1 MNKDTIGGLEVD
13 FLQRLI
19 RETDMAKFFHIAAE
33 GVAKI
38 LGADGA
44 ALIVKEEPDL
54 LRYWFF
60 HGLPPAYKHLSIYAF
75 NDQLGVAGE
84 ALRTREITL
93 VTNYPQSPYAIPDY
107 VKTGLHT
114 SLCSPARAGDAVIA
128 VLAIAWFS
136 PPKRLPDANDYRVVE
151 IVSDLMG
158 AALHRFHT
166 ENRLRDLAMHDPL
179 TGSANRNL
187 FFNRLEHAMAMALRR
202 ERLLAVIVF
211 DIDNFKM
218 INDRFGHPL
227 GDTLLMEVRE
237 RLQDLV
243 RKGDTIARIG
253 GDEFALLLEDV
264 RCYREIEIVIER
276 IRQSLHI
283 RWGSLIS
290 QVAVSAS
297 LGVTVFP
304 IDESDGE
311 SLIHNADAAMYEAKR
326 AGGNKVL
333 FFTDTMA
340 KAHARQND
348 LTLEFRAALDRG
360 EMQLY
365 FQTIV
370 EIATGKAVSAEALL
384 RWNHPT
390 RGVLTPLDFMAAMEH
405 PYNSVKLDRWVV
417 SEAVKVLARW
427 QARGIF
433 KRLHINLSASSLENH
448 LFCETLQRALRESP
462 QPVDTHYLGIELVE
476 WNTMQDIEA
485 ARHLISDCQTLG
497 VSVALDDFGTG
508 YASLQH
514 LRLLPINSIKIDQS
528 FVAGITTERA
538 DRILIQSMLSAAEA
552 FGIEA
557 VAEGIESEEQK
568 TLLVA
573 MGCVYGQGYLFSCP
587 GPDDTFWT
595 KLE

>member
-1 MNKDTIGGLEVD
+1 MDKDTIGGLEVD

-19 RETDMAKFFHIAAE
+19 RELDMVKFFHIAAE
-33 GVAKI
+33 GVAKL

-44 ALIVKEEPDL
+44 ALIVKEEPSL

-75 NDQLGVAGE
+75 NDRLGVAGE
-84 ALRTREITL
+84 ALRTGEMTL
-93 VTNYPQSPYAIPDY
+93 VTNYSQSPYAIPEY

-114 SLCSPARAGDAVIA
+114 SLCSPARAGDRVIA
-128 VLAIAWFS
+128 VLAVAWFS
-136 PPKRLPDANDYRVVE
+136 PPKRLPSVTDYKLVE
-151 IVSDLMG
+151 IISDLMG
-158 AALHRFHT
+158 AALDRFHT
-166 ENRLRDLAMHDPL
+166 EKRLRDLAMHDPL

-218 INDRFGHPL
+218 INDRFGHPV
-227 GDTLLMEVRE
+227 GDTLLTEVRQ
-237 RLQDLV
+237 RLQDVV

-253 GDEFALLLEDV
+253 GDEFALLLEDI
-264 RCYREIEIVIER
+264 RCYREIEVVIER
-276 IRQSLHI
+276 IRQSLRI
-283 RWGSLIS
+283 RWGSLVS
-290 QVAVSAS
+290 QVAVSVS

-304 IDESDGE
+304 VDDGDGE
-311 SLIHNADAAMYEAKR
+311 SLVYNADAAMYEAKR
-326 AGGNKVL
+326 AGGNKAL

-340 KAHARQND
+340 KAHARQGD
-348 LTLEFRAALDRG
+348 LVLEFCTALDHG

-365 FQTIV
+365 FQPIV
-370 EIATGKAVSAEALL
+370 EIATGETVSAEALL

-390 RGVLTPLDFMAAMEH
+390 RGVLAPPDFMAAMEH
-405 PYNSVKLDRWVV
+405 PYNSVKLDHWVV
-417 SEAVKVLARW
+417 SEAVKALTRW
-427 QARGIF
+427 QSQGIF

-448 LFCETLQRALRESP
+448 RFCEMLRRALGESDRP
-462 QPVDTHYLGIELVE
+462 IDTHYLGIELVE
-476 WNTMQDIEA
+476 WSTMQDIEA
-485 ARHLISDCQTLG
+485 ARHLIGDCQALG

-538 DRILIQSMLSAAEA
+538 DRILVQSMLSAAEA

-557 VAEGIESEEQK
+557 VAEGIESEEQRA
-568 TLLVA
+568 LLIS
-573 MGCVYGQGYLFSCP
+573 MGCVYGQGYLFSRP
-587 GPDDTFWT
+587 VPEDMFWT
-595 KLE
+595 KLR

>member
-19 RETDMAKFFHIAAE
+19 RELDMAQFFHIAAE

-60 HGLPPAYKHLSIYAF
+60 HGLPSAYKHLSIYAF

-84 ALRTREITL
+84 ALRTGEITL
-93 VTNYPQSPYAIPDY
+93 VTNYPQSPYALPEY
-107 VKTGLHT
+107 VKTGLNT
-114 SLCSPARAGDAVIA
+114 SLCSPARAGDTVIA

-166 ENRLRDLAMHDPL
+166 EKRLRDLAMHDPL

-227 GDTLLMEVRE
+227 GDTLLMEVRQ

-283 RWGSLIS
+283 RWGSVIS
-290 QVAVSAS
+290 QVAVSVS

-304 IDESDGE
+304 VDESDGE
-311 SLIHNADAAMYEAKR
+311 SLVHNADAAMYEAKR
-326 AGGNKVL
+326 AGGNKTL
-333 FFTDTMA
+333 FFTNTMA
-340 KAHARQND
+340 TTHARQSD
-348 LTLEFRAALDRG
+348 LTVEFRAALDRG

-370 EIATGKAVSAEALL
+370 EIATGKTVSAEALL

-390 RGVLTPLDFMAAMEH
+390 RGILAPSDFMAAMEH
-405 PYNSVKLDRWVV
+405 PYNSVKLDHWVV

-427 QARGIF
+427 QAQGIF
-433 KRLHINLSASSLENH
+433 KRLHINLSASSLESH
-448 LFCETLQRALRESP
+448 LFCETLHRALRESH
-462 QPVDTHYLGIELVE
+462 QHVDTHYLGIELVE

-485 ARHLISDCQTLG
+485 ARHLISDCRTLG

-568 TLLVA
+568 ALLVA
-573 MGCVYGQGYLFSCP
+573 MGCVYGQGYLFSRP
-587 GPDDTFWT
+587 VPEDAFWA
-595 KLE
+595 KIR